1 MTRFLCI
8 VTLKSKALRW
18 RERKSHLLFFVD
30 AAFLPAVRMNDG
42 ALSVFLCVILFSIK
56 LFPALARI

>member
-1 MTRFLCI
+1 MIPLYRDFEIEGL
-8 VTLKSKALRW
+8 ALARAQIPP
-18 RERKSHLLFFVD
+18 SFFVD